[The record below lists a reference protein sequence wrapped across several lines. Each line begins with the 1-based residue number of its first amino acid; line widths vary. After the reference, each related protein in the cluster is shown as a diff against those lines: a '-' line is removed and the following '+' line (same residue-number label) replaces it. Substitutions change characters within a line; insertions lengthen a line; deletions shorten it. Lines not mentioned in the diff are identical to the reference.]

1 MAVFP
6 TELRSV
12 ILVGLWLVT
21 ASLGPGPEAVAGQP
35 SATTFWVT
43 ADQLMPAWGFYP
55 LQASYGGTRPLG
67 RHAAWCSAGN
77 SGRLT
82 WIAKFPRQAEY
93 HVWVRNYGGYG
104 TVAVSVDERPLVGGR
119 GGSGGGRFV
128 WRHSGRI
135 SVTAGMHHV
144 DLDVDKGMFDAVA
157 FTTDAKLVPTR
168 DKLPEPLTKPR
179 LRAPRAYRDDSHLA
193 ERAAA
198 SGFVVGPVIG
208 FAGTLYDWL
217 PDGKDKRPFDRLR
230 MWGAANQY
238 INGTFAIRAIR
249 DIPELTVSLSRLE
262 GPGGVVLETD
272 DIDVRVVHVRER
284 RNSLFRPSQVR
295 MLTPEI
301 LLRDDRTTLPPKGRQ
316 GGFGGERCVTGV
328 PAHESRQFW
337 LTVHVPD
344 GSPPGP
350 YRGEV
355 IFGGTARR
363 RLEVVLDVL
372 PITLKAAEGY
382 YGIYHRNQTT
392 NPKKVHH
399 VSEARYLAELQD
411 QVRHGLNAATLYS
424 GFSTLGLARQAGMTR
439 APCLMH
445 WPDGNAAQQVAAAKK
460 MGFSDL
466 FYYGVDEPTEPA
478 AIERCRKEAQRRR
491 ATGLHMFTAINS
503 KTAQLA
509 TRDFIDRPVYNIY
522 VFGGPDNAEVMYAR
536 KKGFRP
542 ISYWVTATAFP
553 LPYRALTGL
562 YNTRC
567 GYLGS
572 SPWAYQDFPGNG
584 LYDPDKPAHKVSYP
598 DEFGQPIPTLAWEAH
613 RAGIDDVRY
622 LEALDRAIATAVGR
636 LKQPDPPSQLAAA
649 LEAARGVRKARFE
662 SIGQRWLE
670 YFCQLKPG
678 DLDRSRRALADALVR
693 LQAAQE

>member
-1 MAVFP
+1 MFLTA
-6 TELRSV
+6 TAAAQD
-12 ILVGLWLVT
+12 VGKKE
-21 ASLGPGPEAVAGQP
+21 SPE
-35 SATTFWVT
+35 TFWVT
-43 ADQLMPAWGFYP
+43 ADRLMPAWGFYP

-67 RHAAWCSAGN
+67 QHAAWCSAGN

-82 WIAKFPRQAEY
+82 WIAEFPRQAEY

-104 TVAVSVDERPLVGGR
+104 TVVVSVDERPVVAGR

-128 WRHSGRI
+128 WRHSGKI
-135 SVTAGMHHV
+135 SVAAGVHHV

-157 FTTDAKLVPTR
+157 FTTDAKLVPS
-168 DKLPEPLTKPR
+168 KGNLPKPVTNPR
-179 LRAPRAYRDDSHLA
+179 LRAARTYRDDSHLA
-193 ERAAA
+193 NRAGTR
-198 SGFVVGPVIG
+198 GFVVGRVNG
-208 FAGTLYDWL
+208 FTEALYDWL
-217 PDGKDKRPFDRLR
+217 PDPKDKQPFTRLR

-238 INGTFAIRAIR
+238 INGTFAVRAVR
-249 DIPELTVSLSRLE
+249 DIPELTISLSRLE
-262 GPGGVVLETD
+262 GPGQSVLEPGA
-272 DIDVRVVHVRER
+272 IDVRVVLVRDR
-284 RNSLFRPSQVR
+284 RNTLFRPSRVQ

-301 LLRDDRTTLPPKGRQ
+301 LLRDDRTGLPPRGRQ
-316 GGFGGERCVTGV
+316 GGFGGGRCVTRV
-328 PAHESRQFW
+328 PAHQSRQFW
-337 LTVHVPD
+337 LTVRVPD
-344 GSPPGP
+344 GSPPGE

-355 IFGGTARR
+355 VFGGRVES
-363 RLEVVLDVL
+363 RLPVSLDVL
-372 PITLKAAEGY
+372 PIKLKAAEGY

-392 NPKKVHH
+392 NAKAVHH
-399 VSEARYLAELQD
+399 VTEERYLAELRD

-424 GFSTLGLARQAGMTR
+424 GFSTLGLARKAGMTR

-445 WPDGNAAQQVAAAKK
+445 WPDGRAAQQVASAKK

-466 FYYGVDEPTEPA
+466 FYYGVDEPSTPD
-478 AIERCRKEAQRRR
+478 AIERCRKEAERRR
-491 ATGLHMFTAINS
+491 GTGLHMFTAINS
-503 KTAQLA
+503 KPAQMA

-567 GYLGS
+567 GFLGS

-584 LYDPDKPAHKVSYP
+584 LYDPDKPVHKVSYP

-622 LEALDRAIATAVGR
+622 LEALDRGI
-636 LKQPDPPSQLAAA
+636 AAA
-649 LEAARGVRKARFE
+649 ERRLQTGTVPALSVALKAAHAVRKAHFD
-662 SIGQRWLE
+662 SISGRWFE
-670 YFCQLKPG
+670 YFCHLRAG
-678 DLDRSRRALADALVR
+678 DLDRSRRAFADALVR
-693 LQAAQE
+693 LDAANK